1 MATAPDPG
9 RSIVPTAPDGNV
21 RSGDRTVTG
30 AFGAGL
36 ASALALAGCRSAD
49 LSAGASLAGRGG
61 RGRTISTRPLS
72 AGSRERTRVGSADAE
87 PRPAFNSRG
96 GASTIAGLA
105 GAALTAGRGSSLAG
119 DSVDAIVAADA
130 VVEAGV
136 APTRARTSS
145 GTLSAR

>member
-1 MATAPDPG
+1 MATGPDPG
-9 RSIVPTAPDGNV
+9 RSIVPTVPDGNA

-30 AFGAGL
+30 AFAAGL

-49 LSAGASLAGRGG
+49 FSAGASLAGRGG

-87 PRPAFNSRG
+87 PRPAFSSWG
-96 GASTIAGLA
+96 GASTIGGLA
-105 GAALTAGRGSSLAG
+105 GAAITAGRGWSWAG
-119 DSVDAIVAADA
+119 ASVDAMVAAGA
-130 VVEAGV
+130 VVAAGA

-145 GTLSAR
+145 G